1 MKEQREMTEKTETEE
16 KQPRLMWLDVWRGIA
31 VINMC
36 LYHGLWDLVYYF
48 RLPGFDWYS
57 ALPGYVW
64 QQSICWSF
72 IFLSGYSYALGRNK
86 FRRGATILFA
96 GALVEAVAGAFGQ
109 EIHYGILS
117 FLGLWQLLLT
127 LPEDQLSREMR
138 LRSWCRIGPIGFIL
152 CLGLF
157 FLCRNVNQG
166 SLGFE
171 SLKLVTLPGALY
183 RSRLTACLGFP
194 PADFFSLDYFSLLP
208 WGFLFLAGYFLSQY
222 RAEQRRDVA
231 AAKSRTVYGVNGGFG
246 GVAPAEE
253 GGTLGE
259 VLLQRL
265 SGQALFRR
273 RGRLLAWVGRH
284 ALPIYLLHQPIWM
297 AIFEIA
303 IRLRR

>member
-1 MKEQREMTEKTETEE
+1 METNRTERKQENKKQR
-16 KQPRLMWLDVWRGIA
+16 LLWLDCWRGFA
-31 VINMC
+31 VLNMC

-48 RLPGFDWYS
+48 EIPGFDWYS

-72 IFLSGYSYALGRNK
+72 IFLSGYSYALGKNK

-127 LPEDQLSREMR
+127 LPEDWLSREMR
-138 LRSWCRIGPIGFIL
+138 LRSWCRIGPLGAAL

-166 SLGFE
+166 NLGFE
-171 SLKLVTLPGALY
+171 SLKLVTLPEALY

-194 PADFFSLDYFSLLP
+194 PADFSSLDYFSLLP

-222 RAEQRRDVA
+222 RAEQRRDA
-231 AAKSRTVYGVNGGFG
+231 ADAAKSCTVRGMNGGFG

-273 RGRLLAWVGRH
+273 RGRLLAWVGRY

>member
-1 MKEQREMTEKTETEE
+1 
-16 KQPRLMWLDVWRGIA
+16 MWLDVWRGIA

-72 IFLSGYSYALGRNK
+72 IFLSGYSYALGKNK

-171 SLKLVTLPGALY
+171 SLKLVTLPGALFAKPIKGTVKN
-183 RSRLTACLGFP
+183 SVGAGDSMVAGFTGE
-194 PADFFSLDYFSLLP
+194 F
-208 WGFLFLAGYFLSQY
+208 
-222 RAEQRRDVA
+222 V
-231 AAKSRTVYGVNGGFG
+231 KSGDPIEALKW
-246 GVAPAEE
+246 GVAC
-253 GGTLGE
+253 GTSTAFSDDLATIEFIKETYNKVE
-259 VLLQRL
+259 VEKL
-265 SGQALFRR
+265 
-273 RGRLLAWVGRH
+273 
-284 ALPIYLLHQPIWM
+284 
-297 AIFEIA
+297 
-303 IRLRR
+303 

>member
-1 MKEQREMTEKTETEE
+1 
-16 KQPRLMWLDVWRGIA
+16 MWLDVWRGIA

-72 IFLSGYSYALGRNK
+72 IFLSGYSYALGKNK

-138 LRSWCRIGPIGFIL
+138 LRSWCRIGPLGFAI

-183 RSRLTACLGFP
+183 RSRLTACLACRFLFARLFFAAALGVFVSRWL
-194 PADFFSLDYFSLLP
+194 FSLTVPCGTAARCGGS
-208 WGFLFLAGYFLSQY
+208 GRVSASV
-222 RAEQRRDVA
+222 RR
-231 AAKSRTVYGVNGGFG
+231 
-246 GVAPAEE
+246 E
-253 GGTLGE
+253 
-259 VLLQRL
+259 
-265 SGQALFRR
+265 RR
-273 RGRLLAWVGRH
+273 FRGRCARGRGRH
-284 ALPIYLLHQPIWM
+284 ARGGSGAAAFGAGALSPERAVTRLGRQTRTADLPPAPADLDGNL
-297 AIFEIA
+297 
-303 IRLRR
+303 

>member
-1 MKEQREMTEKTETEE
+1 MKEQREMTEKEE

-57 ALPGYVW
+57 GLQGYVW

-72 IFLSGYSYALGRNK
+72 IFLSGYSYALGKNK

-138 LRSWCRIGPIGFIL
+138 LRSWCRIGPIGFAL

-171 SLKLVTLPGALY
+171 SLKLVTLPEALY

-194 PADFFSLDYFSLLP
+194 PADFSSLDYFSLLP

-222 RAEQRRDVA
+222 RAEERRDTA
-231 AAKSRTVYGVNGGFG
+231 EAEGSRTVHGVNGDSGCI
-246 GVAPAEE
+246 APAEE

-259 VLLQRL
+259 VLVQRL

>member
-1 MKEQREMTEKTETEE
+1 MKEQREMTEKEA
-16 KQPRLMWLDVWRGIA
+16 KQPRLMWLDIWRGIA

-48 RLPGFDWYS
+48 RLPGFDWYG

-72 IFLSGYSYALGRNK
+72 IFLSGYSYALGKNK

-222 RAEQRRDVA
+222 RAEQRRDAVEA
-231 AAKSRTVYGVNGGFG
+231 EKSRTVRGMNGGFG
-246 GVAPAEE
+246 GIAPAEE

-265 SGQALFRR
+265 FGKSLFRR

>member
-1 MKEQREMTEKTETEE
+1 MKEQREMTEKEA
-16 KQPRLMWLDVWRGIA
+16 KQPRLMWLDIWRGIA

-64 QQSICWSF
+64 QQSICCSF
-72 IFLSGYSYALGRNK
+72 IFLSGYSYALGKNK

-138 LRSWCRIGPIGFIL
+138 LRSWCRIGPIGFVL

-171 SLKLVTLPGALY
+171 SLRLVTLPDALY

-222 RAEQRRDVA
+222 RAEARRDAA
-231 AAKSRTVYGVNGGFG
+231 AAKSCTVYGVNGGFG

-265 SGQALFRR
+265 FGQSLFRR
-273 RGRLLAWVGRH
+273 RGQLLAWVGRH

>member
-1 MKEQREMTEKTETEE
+1 METNRTERKQENKKQR
-16 KQPRLMWLDVWRGIA
+16 LLWLDCWRGFA
-31 VINMC
+31 VLNMC

-48 RLPGFDWYS
+48 EIPGFDWYS
-57 ALPGYVW
+57 GLPGYVW

-72 IFLSGYSYALGRNK
+72 IFLSGYSYALGKNK

-127 LPEDQLSREMR
+127 LPEDWLSREMR
-138 LRSWCRIGPIGFIL
+138 LRSWCRIGPLGFAL

-171 SLKLVTLPGALY
+171 SLKLVTLPEALY

-194 PADFFSLDYFSLLP
+194 PADF
-208 WGFLFLAGYFLSQY
+208 
-222 RAEQRRDVA
+222 
-231 AAKSRTVYGVNGGFG
+231 
-246 GVAPAEE
+246 
-253 GGTLGE
+253 
-259 VLLQRL
+259 
-265 SGQALFRR
+265 
-273 RGRLLAWVGRH
+273 
-284 ALPIYLLHQPIWM
+284 
-297 AIFEIA
+297 
-303 IRLRR
+303 

>member
-1 MKEQREMTEKTETEE
+1 
-16 KQPRLMWLDVWRGIA
+16 MWLDVWRGIA

-72 IFLSGYSYALGRNK
+72 IFLSGYSYALGKNK

-222 RAEQRRDVA
+222 RAAQRPRA
-231 AAKSRTVYGVNGGFG
+231 SFA
-246 GVAPAEE
+246 
-253 GGTLGE
+253 
-259 VLLQRL
+259 LL
-265 SGQALFRR
+265 RR
-273 RGRLLAWVGRH
+273 RAGPGA
-284 ALPIYLLHQPIWM
+284 
-297 AIFEIA
+297 
-303 IRLRR
+303 

>member
-1 MKEQREMTEKTETEE
+1 MRST
-16 KQPRLMWLDVWRGIA
+16 R
-31 VINMC
+31 
-36 LYHGLWDLVYYF
+36 
-48 RLPGFDWYS
+48 S
-57 ALPGYVW
+57 ALIIWQAAVW

-72 IFLSGYSYALGRNK
+72 IFLSGYSYALGKNK

-127 LPEDQLSREMR
+127 LPEDWLSREMR
-138 LRSWCRIGPIGFIL
+138 LRSWCRIGPLGFAL

-166 SLGFE
+166 NLGFE
-171 SLKLVTLPGALY
+171 SLKLITLPEALY

-222 RAEQRRDVA
+222 RAEQRRDA
-231 AAKSRTVYGVNGGFG
+231 ADAAKSCTVRGMNGGFG
-246 GVAPAEE
+246 GIAPTEE

-259 VLLQRL
+259 ILLRRL
-265 SGQALFRR
+265 FGKSLFRR

>member
-1 MKEQREMTEKTETEE
+1 METNRTERKQENKKQR
-16 KQPRLMWLDVWRGIA
+16 LLWLDCWRGFA
-31 VINMC
+31 VLNMC

-48 RLPGFDWYS
+48 EIPGFDWYS

-72 IFLSGYSYALGRNK
+72 IFLSGYSYALGKNK

-127 LPEDQLSREMR
+127 LPEDWLSREMR
-138 LRSWCRIGPIGFIL
+138 LRSWCRIGPLGCAL

-194 PADFFSLDYFSLLP
+194 PADFSSLDYVSRGLFSL
-208 WGFLFLAGYFLSQY
+208 
-222 RAEQRRDVA
+222 
-231 AAKSRTVYGVNGGFG
+231 TV
-246 GVAPAEE
+246 P
-253 GGTLGE
+253 GGTAARCSGSGK
-259 VLLQRL
+259 L
-265 SGQALFRR
+265 SDSARHERR
-273 RGRLLAWVGRH
+273 FRGRCARGRGRH
-284 ALPIYLLHQPIWM
+284 TRGDSASAAFREVALSPER
-297 AIFEIA
+297 AVA
-303 IRLRR
+303 RLGRQTRVADLPPASADLDGNL

>member
-1 MKEQREMTEKTETEE
+1 MKEQREKKEKEE

-72 IFLSGYSYALGRNK
+72 IFLSGYSYALGKNK

-138 LRSWCRIGPIGFIL
+138 LRSWCRIGPLGFAI

-222 RAEQRRDVA
+222 RAEERRDA
-231 AAKSRTVYGVNGGFG
+231 AEAEGSRPVYGVNGGFG

-259 VLLQRL
+259 VLVQRL

-273 RGRLLAWVGRH
+273 RGRLLGWVGRH